1 MRIRETVHVPLTSG
15 EVLRGDL
22 SYADARGDGVI
33 VFVHGF
39 GSNRHGEKSVA
50 LEEACAEYGWAFAA
64 FDFRGHGESDGSMR
78 DLRAS
83 RLLEDLDAIHR
94 ALASR
99 GMHRLFLAGSSM
111 GALASAWFALQ
122 CNDVAACVL
131 IAPAFRFLE
140 RRWQTLSD
148 FEREY
153 WRQAG
158 HVRYTNEFIDVEIGY
173 GLVAEWPLY
182 RFEQLA
188 ERWQKPALIFHG
200 LADDIV
206 PASDSIEFQQKAAG
220 ADIELRLF
228 KSGTHRLSELKH
240 EMAAEA
246 IRFFSRVAAQNPAVV
261 GCPRA

>member
-1 MRIRETVHVPLTSG
+1 MPRNREEIAIPLSTG

-22 SYADARGDGVI
+22 SYDDARSASTV

-39 GSNRHGEKSVA
+39 GSNRHGEKRVA
-50 LEEACAEYGWAFAA
+50 LEEGCARSGWTFAA

-83 RLLEDLDAIHR
+83 RLLEDLEAVHQ

-99 GMHRLFLAGSSM
+99 GWNRLFLAGSSM
-111 GALASAWFALQ
+111 GGLACAWFALQ
-122 CNDVAACVL
+122 CDDVAACVL

-140 RRWQTLSD
+140 RRWHMLSD

-158 HVRYTNEFIDVEIGY
+158 HVRYQNEHIDVEVGF
-173 GLVAEWPLY
+173 GLVEEWSLY
-182 RFEQLA
+182 KLEELA
-188 ERWQKPALIFHG
+188 ERWHTPALIFHG

-206 PASDSIEFQQKAAG
+206 PAGDSIEFQQKAAG

-228 KSGTHRLSELKH
+228 KSGTHRLSEVKN

-246 IRFFSRVAAQNPAVV
+246 IRFFSRVA
-261 GCPRA
+261 G